1 MTDAILTRREG
12 SVLVARINNSARRNA
27 IAKEHCLAL
36 SAALADASSDP
47 AVRALIITGD
57 ETAFCAGA
65 DLVAAAQE
73 AATAQAAGETPD
85 PAESTMLPQL
95 NALVAEIQAAE
106 IPVIAAVEGA
116 AAGAGASLA
125 FACDLIVAGEDSYF
139 TLPFGKIG
147 LIPDGGVSLT
157 ALASVG
163 RHRALAL
170 ALLQD
175 KLGVAEAEAAGL
187 VTTRAPQGHA
197 LATAL
202 EVAERL
208 HIAPRD
214 ALAKAKE
221 AINRTA
227 LGQLDGQLAW
237 EEPTQYAQMASAGH
251 KEGVTAFLEK
261 RSARFD

>member
-1 MTDAILTRREG
+1 MTDAILTRCEG
-12 SVLVARINNSARRNA
+12 SALIAQINNSARRNA
-27 IAKEHCLAL
+27 IAKEHCEAL
-36 SAALADASSDP
+36 SAALGDASQDP
-47 AVRALIITGD
+47 SIRALIITGD

-65 DLVAAAQE
+65 DIVAAAQ
-73 AATAQAAGETPD
+73 AAAAAQQSGETPN

-95 NALVAEIQAAE
+95 NALVTEIQAAE

-125 FACDLIVAGEDSYF
+125 FACDLIVAAEESYF
-139 TLPFGKIG
+139 TLLFGKIG

-175 KLGVAEAEAAGL
+175 KLGVAEAEAAGI
-187 VTTRAPQGHA
+187 VAKRAPQGQ
-197 LATAL
+197 AL
-202 EVAERL
+202 EAALQLAQRL

-227 LGQLDGQLAW
+227 LGQLDEQLAW
-237 EEPTQYAQMASAGH
+237 EEPAQYAQMDSAGH
-251 KEGVTAFLEK
+251 KEGVMAFLEK
-261 RSARFD
+261 RPARFD

>member
-1 MTDAILTRREG
+1 
-12 SVLVARINNSARRNA
+12 
-27 IAKEHCLAL
+27 
-36 SAALADASSDP
+36 
-47 AVRALIITGD
+47 
-57 ETAFCAGA
+57 
-65 DLVAAAQE
+65 
-73 AATAQAAGETPD
+73 
-85 PAESTMLPQL
+85 MLPQL
-95 NALVAEIQAAE
+95 NALVTEIQAAE

-125 FACDLIVAGEDSYF
+125 FACDLIVAAEESYF
-139 TLPFGKIG
+139 TLLFGKIG

-175 KLGVAEAEAAGL
+175 KLGVAEAEAAGI
-187 VTTRAPQGHA
+187 VAKRAPQGQ
-197 LATAL
+197 AL
-202 EVAERL
+202 EAALQLAQRL

-227 LGQLDGQLAW
+227 LGQLDEQLAW
-237 EEPTQYAQMASAGH
+237 EEPAQYAQMDSAGH
-251 KEGVTAFLEK
+251 KEGVMAFLEK
-261 RSARFD
+261 RPARFD

>member
-1 MTDAILTRREG
+1 MTEAILTRREG
-12 SVLVARINNSARRNA
+12 SALIAQINNSARRNA
-27 IAKEHCLAL
+27 IAKEHCVAL
-36 SAALADASSDP
+36 SAALADASQDP
-47 AVRALIITGD
+47 SIRALIITGD

-65 DLVAAAQE
+65 DIVAAAQT
-73 AATAQAAGETPD
+73 AAAAQKPGETPN

-95 NALVAEIQAAE
+95 NALISEIQAAE
-106 IPVIAAVEGA
+106 VPVIAAVEGA

-125 FACDLIVAGEDSYF
+125 FACDLIVAGEESYF

-157 ALASVG
+157 ALASLG

-170 ALLQD
+170 SLLQD
-175 KLGVAEAEAAGL
+175 KLGVEEAADAGI
-187 VTTRAPQGHA
+187 VAKRAPQGQ
-197 LATAL
+197 AL
-202 EVAERL
+202 EAALKVVERL

-214 ALAKAKE
+214 ALTKAKE

-227 LGQLDGQLAW
+227 LRQLDEQLTW

-251 KEGVTAFLEK
+251 KEGVMAFLEK
-261 RSARFD
+261 RPAKFD

>member
-1 MTDAILTRREG
+1 MTEAILTRREG
-12 SVLVARINNSARRNA
+12 SALIAQINNSARRNA
-27 IAKEHCLAL
+27 IAKEHCEAL
-36 SAALADASSDP
+36 SAALGDASQDSSI
-47 AVRALIITGD
+47 RALIITGD

-65 DLVAAAQE
+65 DIVAAAQ
-73 AATAQAAGETPD
+73 AAAAAQQSGETPN

-95 NALVAEIQAAE
+95 NALVTEIQAAE

-125 FACDLIVAGEDSYF
+125 FACDLIVAAEESYF

-175 KLGVAEAEAAGL
+175 KLGVAEAEAAGI
-187 VTTRAPQGHA
+187 VAKRAPQGQTLEAA
-197 LATAL
+197 LQL
-202 EVAERL
+202 VQRL

-227 LGQLDGQLAW
+227 LGQLDEQLAW
-237 EEPTQYAQMASAGH
+237 EEPTQYAQMDSAGH
-251 KEGVTAFLEK
+251 KEGVMAFLEK
-261 RSARFD
+261 RPARFD

>member
-12 SVLVARINNSARRNA
+12 AALIAQINNSSRRNS

-36 SAALADASSDP
+36 SAALGDATRDP
-47 AVRALIITGD
+47 SVRALIITGD

-65 DLVAAAQE
+65 DIVAAAQ
-73 AATAQAAGETPD
+73 AAAAAQQSGEVPA
-85 PAESTMLPQL
+85 PAEATMLPQL
-95 NALVAEIQAAE
+95 NELIAQIQAAE
-106 IPVIAAVEGA
+106 VPVIAAVEGA

-125 FACDLIVAGEDSYF
+125 LACDLIVGGEESYF

-157 ALASVG
+157 AYASLG

-170 ALLQD
+170 SLLQD
-175 KLGVAEAEAAGL
+175 KLGVEEAEDAGI
-187 VTTRAPQGHA
+187 VAKRAPRGQA
-197 LATAL
+197 VETAL
-202 EVAERL
+202 KVAERF
-208 HIAPRD
+208 HAAPRD

-227 LGQLDGQLAW
+227 LGQLEEQLAW
-237 EEPTQYAQMASAGH
+237 EEPTQYAQMSSAGH
-251 KEGVTAFLEK
+251 KEGVMAFLEK
-261 RSARFD
+261 RPAQFD